1 MDNFEPILTIGH
13 STHPLDT
20 FIGMLRQHKVTAI
33 ADVRSVPY
41 SQFQPQYNRE
51 PLKKALKTEG
61 IDYVFLGEELGARSK
76 DPNCYVNGKVQY
88 RALAKTALFRRG
100 LERLHSGRRQW
111 RIALMCSEREPLECH
126 RALLV
131 ARELD
136 SEGVEVGHIHA
147 DGHLESHADAQARLV
162 KMLKLS
168 EQDLFRS
175 PIQILDDAY
184 ARQEER
190 VAYVDDFL
198 VKDGEGG
205 RA

>member
-1 MDNFEPILTIGH
+1 MDKFEPILTIGH
-13 STHPLDT
+13 STHPVET
-20 FIGMLRQHKVTAI
+20 FINMLRRHRVTAV

-41 SQFQPQYNRE
+41 SQFQSHFNRE
-51 PLKKALKTEG
+51 PLKKALKQEG

-88 RALAKTALFRRG
+88 RLLAKTALFRRG
-100 LERLHSGRRQW
+100 LERLHSGRQQW

-126 RALLV
+126 RTLLV

-136 SEGVEVGHIHA
+136 AEGVDVAHIHA
-147 DGHLESHADAQARLV
+147 DGHLESHLDAQARLV

-175 PIQILDDAY
+175 PAQILDDAY
-184 ARQEER
+184 ARQEDR